1 MIYLKRILLK
11 DFVVFFVLTLSIAC
25 SSTSQGFNTKSDE
38 LISIQ
43 ENFRIEGKF
52 KVSNMDSKETGYFVI
67 DKKIK
72 TISLTLG
79 KNYLLPERNFIFD
92 VRENINIKEFIDD
105 EVTDLSLP
113 EIKLMSLLELF
124 IGLKSNEFEK
134 ENITVYMDFKE
145 LSSNPSKISISR
157 EDFELTL
164 LINTLWK
171 N

>member
-1 MIYLKRILLK
+1 MIYLKRFLLK
-11 DFVVFFVLTLSIAC
+11 DFVVFFVLALSIAC
-25 SSTSQGFNTKSDE
+25 SSSSQGFNTKYDE

-92 VRENINIKEFIDD
+92 VRENISIKEFIDD
-105 EVTDLSLP
+105 EVTDISLP

-124 IGLKSNEFEK
+124 IGLKSNEFKK
-134 ENITVYMDFKE
+134 ENITVYMDYKQ
-145 LSSNPSKISISR
+145 LSSNPSKISMSR

>member
-1 MIYLKRILLK
+1 MTYLKRFLLK
-11 DFVVFFVLTLSIAC
+11 DFVVFFVLALSIAC
-25 SSTSQGFNTKSDE
+25 SSSSQGINTKSNE

-124 IGLKSNEFEK
+124 IGLKPNEFEK

-145 LSSNPSKISISR
+145 LSSNPYKISISR

>member
-1 MIYLKRILLK
+1 MIYLKRFLLK
-11 DFVVFFVLTLSIAC
+11 EFVVFLVLALSIAC
-25 SSTSQGFNTKSDE
+25 SSTSQGFNTKYYE

-43 ENFRIEGKF
+43 EYFRIECKF
-52 KVSNMDSKETGYFVI
+52 KVSNMDSKETGYFLI

-145 LSSNPSKISISR
+145 LSSNPSKISMSR

>member
-1 MIYLKRILLK
+1 MIYLKRFLLK

-38 LISIQ
+38 LISTK

-67 DKKIK
+67 DKKLK

-92 VRENINIKEFIDD
+92 TQENINFKEFIDE
-105 EVTDLSLP
+105 EVADLSLP

-124 IGLKSNEFEK
+124 IGLKSKEFEK

-145 LSSNPSKISISR
+145 LSSNPSKISIKR

-164 LINTLWK
+164 LINSLWK

>member
-1 MIYLKRILLK
+1 MIYLKRFLLK
-11 DFVVFFVLTLSIAC
+11 DFVVFFVLALSIAC
-25 SSTSQGFNTKSDE
+25 SSSSQGINTKSNE

-67 DKKIK
+67 DKKTK

-134 ENITVYMDFKE
+134 ENITVYMEFKE
-145 LSSNPSKISISR
+145 LSSNPSKISMSR

-171 N
+171 S

>member
-1 MIYLKRILLK
+1 MIYLKRFLLK
-11 DFVVFFVLTLSIAC
+11 DFVVFFVLALSIAC

-124 IGLKSNEFEK
+124 IGLKSNEFEN
-134 ENITVYMDFKE
+134 ENITVSMDFKE

>member
-1 MIYLKRILLK
+1 MIYLKRFLLK
-11 DFVVFFVLTLSIAC
+11 DFVVFFVLALSIAC
-25 SSTSQGFNTKSDE
+25 SSTSQGFNTKYDE

-67 DKKIK
+67 DKKIQ
-72 TISLTLG
+72 TIYLTLG

-134 ENITVYMDFKE
+134 ENITVYMDYKE
-145 LSSNPSKISISR
+145 LSSNPSKISMSR
-157 EDFELTL
+157 EDFQLTL

>member
-1 MIYLKRILLK
+1 
-11 DFVVFFVLTLSIAC
+11 
-25 SSTSQGFNTKSDE
+25 
-38 LISIQ
+38 
-43 ENFRIEGKF
+43 
-52 KVSNMDSKETGYFVI
+52 MDSKETGYFVI

-105 EVTDLSLP
+105 EMTDLSLP

-134 ENITVYMDFKE
+134 ENIAVYMDFKE
-145 LSSNPSKISISR
+145 RSSNPFKISMSR

>member
-1 MIYLKRILLK
+1 MIYLKRFLLK
-11 DFVVFFVLTLSIAC
+11 EFVVFFVLALSIAC

-67 DKKIK
+67 EKKLK

-79 KNYLLPERNFIFD
+79 KNYLLPERNLIFD

-105 EVTDLSLP
+105 EVPDLSLP
-113 EIKLMSLLELF
+113 EIKLMSLLELI
-124 IGLKSNEFEK
+124 IGRKPIEFEK
-134 ENITVYMDFKE
+134 ENIAVYMDFKE
-145 LSSNPSKISISR
+145 LSSIPSKISMSR
-157 EDFELTL
+157 GDFELTL
-164 LINTLWK
+164 FIKSLWK

>member
-1 MIYLKRILLK
+1 MIYLKRFLLK
-11 DFVVFFVLTLSIAC
+11 DFVVFFVLALSIAC
-25 SSTSQGFNTKSDE
+25 SSTSQGFNTKYDE

-134 ENITVYMDFKE
+134 ENITVYMDYKE
-145 LSSNPSKISISR
+145 LSSNPSKISMSR
-157 EDFELTL
+157 EDFELIL

-171 N
+171 S

>member
-1 MIYLKRILLK
+1 MINLKRFLLK
-11 DFVVFFVLTLSIAC
+11 DFVVFFVLALSIAC
-25 SSTSQGFNTKSDE
+25 SSSSQGINTKSNE

-67 DKKIK
+67 DKKTK

-145 LSSNPSKISISR
+145 LSSNPSKISMSR

>member
-1 MIYLKRILLK
+1 MIYLKRFLLK

-25 SSTSQGFNTKSDE
+25 SSTSQSFNTKSDE
-38 LISIQ
+38 LISTK

-67 DKKIK
+67 DKKLK

-92 VRENINIKEFIDD
+92 TQENINIKEFIDE
-105 EVTDLSLP
+105 EVADLSLP

-134 ENITVYMDFKE
+134 ENITVYMDYKE
-145 LSSNPSKISISR
+145 LSSNPSKISMSR

>member
-1 MIYLKRILLK
+1 MIYLKRFHLK
-11 DFVVFFVLTLSIAC
+11 DFVVFYVLSLSIAC

-67 DKKIK
+67 EKKLK

-105 EVTDLSLP
+105 KVPDLSLP
-113 EIKLMSLLELF
+113 EIKLMSLLELI
-124 IGLKSNEFEK
+124 IGLKPIEFEQ
-134 ENITVYMDFKE
+134 ENIAVYMDFKE
-145 LSSNPSKISISR
+145 LSSIPSKISMSR
-157 EDFELTL
+157 GDFELTL
-164 LINTLWK
+164 LIKSLWK

>member
-1 MIYLKRILLK
+1 MIYLKRFLLK
-11 DFVVFFVLTLSIAC
+11 DFVVLFVLALSIAC

-67 DKKIK
+67 EKKLK

-105 EVTDLSLP
+105 KVPDLSFP
-113 EIKLMSLLELF
+113 EIKLMSLLELI
-124 IGLKSNEFEK
+124 IGLKPIEFEQ
-134 ENITVYMDFKE
+134 ENIAVYMDFKE
-145 LSSNPSKISISR
+145 LSSIPSKISMSR
-157 EDFELTL
+157 GDFELTL
-164 LINTLWK
+164 LIKSLWK

>member
-145 LSSNPSKISISR
+145 LSSNPSKISMSR

>member
-1 MIYLKRILLK
+1 MIYLKRFLLK
-11 DFVVFFVLTLSIAC
+11 DFVVFFVLALSIAC

-124 IGLKSNEFEK
+124 IGLKSNEFKK

>member
-1 MIYLKRILLK
+1 MIYLKRFLLK
-11 DFVVFFVLTLSIAC
+11 DFVVFFVLALSIAC

-79 KNYLLPERNFIFD
+79 KITFCPKEISYL
-92 VRENINIKEFIDD
+92 
-105 EVTDLSLP
+105 
-113 EIKLMSLLELF
+113 M
-124 IGLKSNEFEK
+124 
-134 ENITVYMDFKE
+134 
-145 LSSNPSKISISR
+145 
-157 EDFELTL
+157 
-164 LINTLWK
+164 
-171 N
+171 

>member
-1 MIYLKRILLK
+1 MIYLKRFLLK
-11 DFVVFFVLTLSIAC
+11 DFVVFFVLALSIAC
-25 SSTSQGFNTKSDE
+25 SSSSQGINTKSNE

-67 DKKIK
+67 DKKTK

>member
-1 MIYLKRILLK
+1 MIYLKRFLLK
-11 DFVVFFVLTLSIAC
+11 DFVVFFVLVLSISC
-25 SSTSQGFNTKSDE
+25 SSSSQGFNTKHDE
-38 LISIQ
+38 LVSIQ

-52 KVSNMDSKETGYFVI
+52 KVSNTDSKETGYFVI

-124 IGLKSNEFEK
+124 IGLKSNEFKK

>member
-1 MIYLKRILLK
+1 MIYLKRFHLK
-11 DFVVFFVLTLSIAC
+11 DFVVFYVLSLSIAC

-145 LSSNPSKISISR
+145 LSSNPSKISMSR

>member
-1 MIYLKRILLK
+1 MIYLKRFLLK
-11 DFVVFFVLTLSIAC
+11 DFVVFFVLALSIAC

-145 LSSNPSKISISR
+145 FSSNPSKISMSR

>member
-1 MIYLKRILLK
+1 MIYLKRFLLK
-11 DFVVFFVLTLSIAC
+11 DFVVFFVLALSIAC

-38 LISIQ
+38 LISTK

-92 VRENINIKEFIDD
+92 TQENISIKEFIDE
-105 EVTDLSLP
+105 EVADLSLP

-124 IGLKSNEFEK
+124 
-134 ENITVYMDFKE
+134 
-145 LSSNPSKISISR
+145 LS
-157 EDFELTL
+157 
-164 LINTLWK
+164 LIHI
-171 N
+171 

>member
-1 MIYLKRILLK
+1 MIYLKRFLLK
-11 DFVVFFVLTLSIAC
+11 DFVVFFVLALSIAC
-25 SSTSQGFNTKSDE
+25 SSSSQGFNTKYDE

-145 LSSNPSKISISR
+145 FSSNPYKISILR

>member
-1 MIYLKRILLK
+1 MIYLKRFLLK
-11 DFVVFFVLTLSIAC
+11 DFVVFFVLALSIAC
-25 SSTSQGFNTKSDE
+25 SSTSQGFNTKYDE

-92 VRENINIKEFIDD
+92 VRENISIKEFIDD
-105 EVTDLSLP
+105 EVTDISLP
-113 EIKLMSLLELF
+113 EIKSMSLLELF
-124 IGLKSNEFEK
+124 FGLKPKEFEK
-134 ENITVYMDFKE
+134 ENITVYMNFKG

>member
-1 MIYLKRILLK
+1 MIYLKRFLLK
-11 DFVVFFVLTLSIAC
+11 DFVVFFVLALSIAC
-25 SSTSQGFNTKSDE
+25 SSTSQSFNTKSDE

-105 EVTDLSLP
+105 EMTDLSLP

-134 ENITVYMDFKE
+134 ENITVYMDYKE
-145 LSSNPSKISISR
+145 LSSNPSKISMSR

>member
-1 MIYLKRILLK
+1 MIYLKRFLLK
-11 DFVVFFVLTLSIAC
+11 DFVVFFVLALSIAC
-25 SSTSQGFNTKSDE
+25 SSTSQGFNTKYDE
-38 LISIQ
+38 LISSQ
-43 ENFRIEGKF
+43 EKFRIEGKF

-145 LSSNPSKISISR
+145 LSSNPSKISMSR

>member
-1 MIYLKRILLK
+1 MIYLKRFLLK
-11 DFVVFFVLTLSIAC
+11 DFVVFFVLALSIAC
-25 SSTSQGFNTKSDE
+25 SSSSQGINTKSNE

-105 EVTDLSLP
+105 EMTDLSLP

-124 IGLKSNEFEK
+124 IGLKPNEFEK

-145 LSSNPSKISISR
+145 LSSNPYKISISR

>member
-1 MIYLKRILLK
+1 MIFLKRFLLK
-11 DFVVFFVLTLSIAC
+11 DFVIFFVLALSIAC
-25 SSTSQGFNTKSDE
+25 SSTSQGFNTKYDE

-67 DKKIK
+67 DKKTK

>member
-1 MIYLKRILLK
+1 MIYLKRFLLK
-11 DFVVFFVLTLSIAC
+11 DFVVVFVLALTIAC

-134 ENITVYMDFKE
+134 ENITVYMDYKE
-145 LSSNPSKISISR
+145 LSSNPSKISMSR

-164 LINTLWK
+164 LIKTLWK

>member
-1 MIYLKRILLK
+1 MIYLKRFLLK
-11 DFVVFFVLTLSIAC
+11 DFVVFFVLSLSIAC

-124 IGLKSNEFEK
+124 IGLKSNEFEN
-134 ENITVYMDFKE
+134 ENITVSMDFKE
-145 LSSNPSKISISR
+145 LSSNPSKISMSR

>member
-1 MIYLKRILLK
+1 MIYLKRFLLK
-11 DFVVFFVLTLSIAC
+11 DFVVFFVLALSIAC
-25 SSTSQGFNTKSDE
+25 SSSPQGINTKSNE

-67 DKKIK
+67 DKKTK

-145 LSSNPSKISISR
+145 LSSNPSKISMSR

>member
-1 MIYLKRILLK
+1 MIYLKRFLLK

-38 LISIQ
+38 LISTK

-67 DKKIK
+67 DKKLK

-92 VRENINIKEFIDD
+92 TQENINIKEFIDE
-105 EVTDLSLP
+105 EVADLSLP

-124 IGLKSNEFEK
+124 IGLKSKEFEK

-145 LSSNPSKISISR
+145 LSSNPSKISIKR

-164 LINTLWK
+164 LINSLWK

>member
-1 MIYLKRILLK
+1 MTYLKRFLLK
-11 DFVVFFVLTLSIAC
+11 DFVVFFVLALSIAC

-52 KVSNMDSKETGYFVI
+52 KVSDMDSKETGYFVI

-92 VRENINIKEFIDD
+92 IRDNINIKEFIDD
-105 EVTDLSLP
+105 EMTDLSLP

-134 ENITVYMDFKE
+134 ENITVNMDFKE
-145 LSSNPSKISISR
+145 LSSNPSKISMSR
-157 EDFELTL
+157 EDFQLTL

>member
-1 MIYLKRILLK
+1 MIYLKRFLLK
-11 DFVVFFVLTLSIAC
+11 DFVVFFVLALSIAC

-124 IGLKSNEFEK
+124 IGLKSDEFKK
-134 ENITVYMDFKE
+134 ENIIVYMDFKE

>member
-1 MIYLKRILLK
+1 MIYLKRFLLK
-11 DFVVFFVLTLSIAC
+11 DFVVFFVIALSIAC
-25 SSTSQGFNTKSDE
+25 SSTSQGFNTKYDE

-145 LSSNPSKISISR
+145 FSSNPYKISILR

>member
-1 MIYLKRILLK
+1 MIYLKRFLLK
-11 DFVVFFVLTLSIAC
+11 DFVVFFVLALSIAC

-72 TISLTLG
+72 TIYLTLG

-134 ENITVYMDFKE
+134 ENITVYMDYKE
-145 LSSNPSKISISR
+145 LSSNPSKISMSR